1 MKSQSVYVTD
11 ILNMYTTYCSFAL
24 KS

>member
-11 ILNMYTTYCSFAL
+11 IPNMYTTYCSFAL

>member
-11 ILNMYTTYCSFAL
+11 IPNMYTTYCRFAL